1 VDWSLAACALR
12 GHVSYAPAEPDLRD
26 RLRTSYAAGEAWRCL
41 RCGSFVPGPPGGTGP
56 ATAAPAVRRDTEL
69 RSALILR
76 FFAVERFVRVIV
88 FGVIAYAVWRFKY
101 SRNSVE
107 QAFNRELP
115 EVRGLLRGLGFNID
129 RSSLVGLIRH
139 AFTLNSR
146 TLNLLIAGALALAL
160 VELLEGIGL
169 WMLKRWGEYFAMVVT
184 SVGLPYE
191 IYDLTAKVTA
201 LRVLA
206 FTINIALIVYLVL
219 TKRLF
224 GARGGK
230 HAYEARLRSA
240 SIIDLELAA
249 LEQAQ
254 AAQKPGNAE
263 PGGTDS
269 TAPGPVSPGQAGGV
283 PRR

>member
-1 VDWSLAACALR
+1 
-12 GHVSYAPAEPDLRD
+12 
-26 RLRTSYAAGEAWRCL
+26 
-41 RCGSFVPGPPGGTGP
+41 
-56 ATAAPAVRRDTEL
+56 VRRDTEL